1 MKPPSGKDWIII
13 TVMGIVGASTVCLVG
28 VLARIVQSWFQQM
41 TENLTN
47 WKQFRLKLNLG
58 MLVSII
64 GVVSVVVWQGLM
76 IRAQI
81 DDNSD
86 AVDEMV
92 YAIEDL
98 AGAVSLANELDNRTT
113 VLFGEIDSL
122 RDQYQDQADVWV
134 EISTQAEQIDTI
146 RAEAR
151 ILRQDIESTW
161 NQQNEFRMEVVGQ
174 VGEFESAR
182 NSLTD
187 LQWKVDDLDRRVA
200 EQFGVDLGSEH
211 QDYGWQITDLVRQV
225 AELQGRMNSANDMEW
240 KVDDLERQL
249 NEVKDSVGYLLM
261 VAEQSYWNVNQMK
274 TWIDQDLC
282 TGDGL
287 CEEICPSIFYGHDD
301 GLFYVKEAGSD
312 RPKQPTHEMAQAV
325 QVPDDLVEA
334 VIEAAEECP
343 GECIFVEAD

>member
-1 MKPPSGKDWIII
+1 
-13 TVMGIVGASTVCLVG
+13 
-28 VLARIVQSWFQQM
+28 M

-47 WKQFRLKLNLG
+47 WKQFRLKINLG

-76 IRAQI
+76 IRSQI

-113 VLFGEIDSL
+113 ILFGEIDSL

-146 RAEAR
+146 RTEAR

-182 NSLTD
+182 NSLID

-200 EQFGVDLGSEH
+200 EQFGVDLGSDH

-261 VAEQSYWNVNQMK
+261 VVEQSYWNVN
-274 TWIDQDLC
+274 
-282 TGDGL
+282 
-287 CEEICPSIFYGHDD
+287 
-301 GLFYVKEAGSD
+301 
-312 RPKQPTHEMAQAV
+312 
-325 QVPDDLVEA
+325 
-334 VIEAAEECP
+334 
-343 GECIFVEAD
+343 

>member
-1 MKPPSGKDWIII
+1 
-13 TVMGIVGASTVCLVG
+13 
-28 VLARIVQSWFQQM
+28 M

-76 IRAQI
+76 IRSQI

-113 VLFGEIDSL
+113 ILFGEIDSL

-146 RAEAR
+146 RTEAR

-182 NSLTD
+182 NSLID
-187 LQWKVDDLDRRVA
+187 LQWKVDDLDWRVA
-200 EQFGVDLGSEH
+200 EQFGVDLGSDH

-261 VAEQSYWNVNQMK
+261 VVEQSYWTVN
-274 TWIDQDLC
+274 
-282 TGDGL
+282 
-287 CEEICPSIFYGHDD
+287 
-301 GLFYVKEAGSD
+301 
-312 RPKQPTHEMAQAV
+312 
-325 QVPDDLVEA
+325 
-334 VIEAAEECP
+334 
-343 GECIFVEAD
+343 

>member
-1 MKPPSGKDWIII
+1 
-13 TVMGIVGASTVCLVG
+13 
-28 VLARIVQSWFQQM
+28 M

-47 WKQFRLKLNLG
+47 WKQFRLKINLG

-76 IRAQI
+76 IRSQI

-113 VLFGEIDSL
+113 ILFGEIDSL

-134 EISTQAEQIDTI
+134 EISTQAEQIETI
-146 RAEAR
+146 RKEAR

-182 NSLTD
+182 NSLID

-200 EQFGVDLGSEH
+200 EQFGVDLGSDH

-261 VAEQSYWNVNQMK
+261 VVEQSYWTVN
-274 TWIDQDLC
+274 
-282 TGDGL
+282 
-287 CEEICPSIFYGHDD
+287 
-301 GLFYVKEAGSD
+301 
-312 RPKQPTHEMAQAV
+312 
-325 QVPDDLVEA
+325 
-334 VIEAAEECP
+334 
-343 GECIFVEAD
+343 

>member
-1 MKPPSGKDWIII
+1 
-13 TVMGIVGASTVCLVG
+13 
-28 VLARIVQSWFQQM
+28 M

-47 WKQFRLKLNLG
+47 WKQFRLKINLG

-76 IRAQI
+76 IRSQI

-113 VLFGEIDSL
+113 ILFGEIDSL

-134 EISTQAEQIDTI
+134 EISTQAEQIETI
-146 RAEAR
+146 RKEAQ

-182 NSLTD
+182 NSLID

-200 EQFGVDLGSEH
+200 EQFGVDLGSDH

-225 AELQGRMNSANDMEW
+225 AELQGRMNSADDMEW

-261 VAEQSYWNVNQMK
+261 VVEQSYWAVN
-274 TWIDQDLC
+274 
-282 TGDGL
+282 
-287 CEEICPSIFYGHDD
+287 
-301 GLFYVKEAGSD
+301 
-312 RPKQPTHEMAQAV
+312 
-325 QVPDDLVEA
+325 
-334 VIEAAEECP
+334 
-343 GECIFVEAD
+343 

>member
-1 MKPPSGKDWIII
+1 
-13 TVMGIVGASTVCLVG
+13 
-28 VLARIVQSWFQQM
+28 M

-98 AGAVSLANELDNRTT
+98 AGAVSLANELDNRST
-113 VLFGEIDSL
+113 VLSGEIDSL

-261 VAEQSYWNVNQMK
+261 VAEQSYWNVN
-274 TWIDQDLC
+274 
-282 TGDGL
+282 
-287 CEEICPSIFYGHDD
+287 
-301 GLFYVKEAGSD
+301 
-312 RPKQPTHEMAQAV
+312 
-325 QVPDDLVEA
+325 
-334 VIEAAEECP
+334 
-343 GECIFVEAD
+343 

>member
-1 MKPPSGKDWIII
+1 
-13 TVMGIVGASTVCLVG
+13 
-28 VLARIVQSWFQQM
+28 
-41 TENLTN
+41 
-47 WKQFRLKLNLG
+47 

-76 IRAQI
+76 IRSQI
-81 DDNSD
+81 DDYSD

-113 VLFGEIDSL
+113 ILFGEIDSL

-134 EISTQAEQIDTI
+134 EISTQAEQIETI
-146 RAEAR
+146 RKEAR

-182 NSLTD
+182 NSLID

-200 EQFGVDLGSEH
+200 EQFGVDLGSDH

-225 AELQGRMNSANDMEW
+225 AELQGRMNSADDMEW

-261 VAEQSYWNVNQMK
+261 VVEQSYWDVN
-274 TWIDQDLC
+274 
-282 TGDGL
+282 
-287 CEEICPSIFYGHDD
+287 
-301 GLFYVKEAGSD
+301 
-312 RPKQPTHEMAQAV
+312 
-325 QVPDDLVEA
+325 
-334 VIEAAEECP
+334 
-343 GECIFVEAD
+343 

>member
-1 MKPPSGKDWIII
+1 
-13 TVMGIVGASTVCLVG
+13 
-28 VLARIVQSWFQQM
+28 M

-261 VAEQSYWNVNQMK
+261 VAEQSYWNVN
-274 TWIDQDLC
+274 
-282 TGDGL
+282 
-287 CEEICPSIFYGHDD
+287 
-301 GLFYVKEAGSD
+301 
-312 RPKQPTHEMAQAV
+312 
-325 QVPDDLVEA
+325 
-334 VIEAAEECP
+334 
-343 GECIFVEAD
+343 

>member
-1 MKPPSGKDWIII
+1 
-13 TVMGIVGASTVCLVG
+13 
-28 VLARIVQSWFQQM
+28 M

-76 IRAQI
+76 IRSQI

-134 EISTQAEQIDTI
+134 EISTQAEQIETI
-146 RAEAR
+146 RKEAR

-182 NSLTD
+182 NSLID

-200 EQFGVDLGSEH
+200 EQFGVDLGSDH

-225 AELQGRMNSANDMEW
+225 AELQGRMNSADDMEW

-261 VAEQSYWNVNQMK
+261 VVEQSYWAVN
-274 TWIDQDLC
+274 
-282 TGDGL
+282 
-287 CEEICPSIFYGHDD
+287 
-301 GLFYVKEAGSD
+301 
-312 RPKQPTHEMAQAV
+312 
-325 QVPDDLVEA
+325 
-334 VIEAAEECP
+334 
-343 GECIFVEAD
+343 

>member
-1 MKPPSGKDWIII
+1 
-13 TVMGIVGASTVCLVG
+13 
-28 VLARIVQSWFQQM
+28 M

-86 AVDEMV
+86 AVAEMV

-225 AELQGRMNSANDMEW
+225 AESQGRMNSANDMEW

-261 VAEQSYWNVNQMK
+261 VAEQSYWNVN
-274 TWIDQDLC
+274 
-282 TGDGL
+282 
-287 CEEICPSIFYGHDD
+287 
-301 GLFYVKEAGSD
+301 
-312 RPKQPTHEMAQAV
+312 
-325 QVPDDLVEA
+325 
-334 VIEAAEECP
+334 
-343 GECIFVEAD
+343 

>member
-1 MKPPSGKDWIII
+1 
-13 TVMGIVGASTVCLVG
+13 
-28 VLARIVQSWFQQM
+28 M

-47 WKQFRLKLNLG
+47 WKQFRLKINLG

-76 IRAQI
+76 IRSQI

-113 VLFGEIDSL
+113 ILFGEIDSL

-134 EISTQAEQIDTI
+134 EISTQAEQIETI
-146 RAEAR
+146 RKEAR

-182 NSLTD
+182 NSLID

-200 EQFGVDLGSEH
+200 EQFGVDLGSDH

-225 AELQGRMNSANDMEW
+225 AELQGRMNSADDMEW

-261 VAEQSYWNVNQMK
+261 VVEQSYWNVN
-274 TWIDQDLC
+274 
-282 TGDGL
+282 
-287 CEEICPSIFYGHDD
+287 
-301 GLFYVKEAGSD
+301 
-312 RPKQPTHEMAQAV
+312 
-325 QVPDDLVEA
+325 
-334 VIEAAEECP
+334 
-343 GECIFVEAD
+343 

>member
-1 MKPPSGKDWIII
+1 
-13 TVMGIVGASTVCLVG
+13 
-28 VLARIVQSWFQQM
+28 M

-47 WKQFRLKLNLG
+47 WKQFRLKINLG

-76 IRAQI
+76 IRSQI

-113 VLFGEIDSL
+113 ILFGEIDSL

-146 RAEAR
+146 RTEAR

-182 NSLTD
+182 NSLID

-200 EQFGVDLGSEH
+200 EQFGVDLGSDQ

-261 VAEQSYWNVNQMK
+261 VVEQSYWTVN
-274 TWIDQDLC
+274 
-282 TGDGL
+282 
-287 CEEICPSIFYGHDD
+287 
-301 GLFYVKEAGSD
+301 
-312 RPKQPTHEMAQAV
+312 
-325 QVPDDLVEA
+325 
-334 VIEAAEECP
+334 
-343 GECIFVEAD
+343 

>member
-1 MKPPSGKDWIII
+1 
-13 TVMGIVGASTVCLVG
+13 
-28 VLARIVQSWFQQM
+28 M

-47 WKQFRLKLNLG
+47 WKQFRLKINLG

-64 GVVSVVVWQGLM
+64 GVVSVVVWQGWM
-76 IRAQI
+76 IRSQI

-113 VLFGEIDSL
+113 ILFGEIDSL

-182 NSLTD
+182 NSLID

-200 EQFGVDLGSEH
+200 EQFGVDLGSDH

-261 VAEQSYWNVNQMK
+261 VVEQSYWTVN
-274 TWIDQDLC
+274 
-282 TGDGL
+282 
-287 CEEICPSIFYGHDD
+287 
-301 GLFYVKEAGSD
+301 
-312 RPKQPTHEMAQAV
+312 
-325 QVPDDLVEA
+325 
-334 VIEAAEECP
+334 
-343 GECIFVEAD
+343 

>member
-1 MKPPSGKDWIII
+1 
-13 TVMGIVGASTVCLVG
+13 
-28 VLARIVQSWFQQM
+28 M

-76 IRAQI
+76 IRSQI

-113 VLFGEIDSL
+113 ILFGEIDSL

-146 RAEAR
+146 RTEAR

-182 NSLTD
+182 NSLID

-200 EQFGVDLGSEH
+200 EQFGVDLGSDH

-261 VAEQSYWNVNQMK
+261 VVEQSYWTVN
-274 TWIDQDLC
+274 
-282 TGDGL
+282 
-287 CEEICPSIFYGHDD
+287 
-301 GLFYVKEAGSD
+301 
-312 RPKQPTHEMAQAV
+312 
-325 QVPDDLVEA
+325 
-334 VIEAAEECP
+334 
-343 GECIFVEAD
+343 

>member
-1 MKPPSGKDWIII
+1 
-13 TVMGIVGASTVCLVG
+13 
-28 VLARIVQSWFQQM
+28 M

-76 IRAQI
+76 IRSQI

-113 VLFGEIDSL
+113 ILFGEIDSL

-146 RAEAR
+146 RTEAR

-182 NSLTD
+182 NSLID

-200 EQFGVDLGSEH
+200 EQFGVDLGSDQ

-261 VAEQSYWNVNQMK
+261 VVEQSYWAVN
-274 TWIDQDLC
+274 
-282 TGDGL
+282 
-287 CEEICPSIFYGHDD
+287 
-301 GLFYVKEAGSD
+301 
-312 RPKQPTHEMAQAV
+312 
-325 QVPDDLVEA
+325 
-334 VIEAAEECP
+334 
-343 GECIFVEAD
+343 

>member
-1 MKPPSGKDWIII
+1 
-13 TVMGIVGASTVCLVG
+13 
-28 VLARIVQSWFQQM
+28 M

-47 WKQFRLKLNLG
+47 WKQFRLKINLG

-76 IRAQI
+76 IRSQI

-113 VLFGEIDSL
+113 ILFGEIDSL

-146 RAEAR
+146 RTEAR

-182 NSLTD
+182 NSLID

-200 EQFGVDLGSEH
+200 EQFGVDLGSDH

-249 NEVKDSVGYLLM
+249 NEVKDSVSYLLM
-261 VAEQSYWNVNQMK
+261 VVEQSYWTVN
-274 TWIDQDLC
+274 
-282 TGDGL
+282 
-287 CEEICPSIFYGHDD
+287 
-301 GLFYVKEAGSD
+301 
-312 RPKQPTHEMAQAV
+312 
-325 QVPDDLVEA
+325 
-334 VIEAAEECP
+334 
-343 GECIFVEAD
+343 

>member
-1 MKPPSGKDWIII
+1 
-13 TVMGIVGASTVCLVG
+13 
-28 VLARIVQSWFQQM
+28 M

-47 WKQFRLKLNLG
+47 WKQFRLKINLG

-76 IRAQI
+76 IRSQI

-113 VLFGEIDSL
+113 ILFGEIDSL

-134 EISTQAEQIDTI
+134 EISTQAEQIETI
-146 RAEAR
+146 RKEAQ

-182 NSLTD
+182 NSLID

-200 EQFGVDLGSEH
+200 EQFGVDLGSDH

-225 AELQGRMNSANDMEW
+225 AELQGRMNSADDMEW

-261 VAEQSYWNVNQMK
+261 VVEQSYWNVN
-274 TWIDQDLC
+274 
-282 TGDGL
+282 
-287 CEEICPSIFYGHDD
+287 
-301 GLFYVKEAGSD
+301 
-312 RPKQPTHEMAQAV
+312 
-325 QVPDDLVEA
+325 
-334 VIEAAEECP
+334 
-343 GECIFVEAD
+343 

>member
-1 MKPPSGKDWIII
+1 
-13 TVMGIVGASTVCLVG
+13 
-28 VLARIVQSWFQQM
+28 M

-76 IRAQI
+76 IRSQI

-113 VLFGEIDSL
+113 ILFGEIDSL

-146 RAEAR
+146 RTEAR

-182 NSLTD
+182 NSL
-187 LQWKVDDLDRRVA
+187 
-200 EQFGVDLGSEH
+200 
-211 QDYGWQITDLVRQV
+211 
-225 AELQGRMNSANDMEW
+225 NDMEW

-261 VAEQSYWNVNQMK
+261 VVEQSYWTVN
-274 TWIDQDLC
+274 
-282 TGDGL
+282 
-287 CEEICPSIFYGHDD
+287 
-301 GLFYVKEAGSD
+301 
-312 RPKQPTHEMAQAV
+312 
-325 QVPDDLVEA
+325 
-334 VIEAAEECP
+334 
-343 GECIFVEAD
+343 

>member
-1 MKPPSGKDWIII
+1 
-13 TVMGIVGASTVCLVG
+13 
-28 VLARIVQSWFQQM
+28 M

-76 IRAQI
+76 IRSQI

-113 VLFGEIDSL
+113 ILFGEIDSL

-146 RAEAR
+146 RTEAR

-182 NSLTD
+182 NSLID

-200 EQFGVDLGSEH
+200 EQFGVDLGSDH

-225 AELQGRMNSANDMEW
+225 AELQGRMNSADDMEW

-249 NEVKDSVGYLLM
+249 NEVNDSVGYLLM
-261 VAEQSYWNVNQMK
+261 VVEQSYWTVN
-274 TWIDQDLC
+274 
-282 TGDGL
+282 
-287 CEEICPSIFYGHDD
+287 
-301 GLFYVKEAGSD
+301 
-312 RPKQPTHEMAQAV
+312 
-325 QVPDDLVEA
+325 
-334 VIEAAEECP
+334 
-343 GECIFVEAD
+343 

>member
-1 MKPPSGKDWIII
+1 
-13 TVMGIVGASTVCLVG
+13 
-28 VLARIVQSWFQQM
+28 M

-47 WKQFRLKLNLG
+47 WKQFRLKINLG

-76 IRAQI
+76 IRSQI

-113 VLFGEIDSL
+113 ILFGEIDSL

-134 EISTQAEQIDTI
+134 EISTQAEQIETI
-146 RAEAR
+146 RKEAR

-182 NSLTD
+182 NSLID

-200 EQFGVDLGSEH
+200 EQFGVDLGSDH

-261 VAEQSYWNVNQMK
+261 VVEQSYWNVN
-274 TWIDQDLC
+274 
-282 TGDGL
+282 
-287 CEEICPSIFYGHDD
+287 
-301 GLFYVKEAGSD
+301 
-312 RPKQPTHEMAQAV
+312 
-325 QVPDDLVEA
+325 
-334 VIEAAEECP
+334 
-343 GECIFVEAD
+343 

>member
-1 MKPPSGKDWIII
+1 
-13 TVMGIVGASTVCLVG
+13 
-28 VLARIVQSWFQQM
+28 M

-76 IRAQI
+76 IRSQI

-113 VLFGEIDSL
+113 ILFGEIDSL

-146 RAEAR
+146 RTEAR

-182 NSLTD
+182 NSLID

-200 EQFGVDLGSEH
+200 EQFGVDLGSDQ

-249 NEVKDSVGYLLM
+249 NEVKDSVSYLLM
-261 VAEQSYWNVNQMK
+261 VVEQSYWTVN
-274 TWIDQDLC
+274 
-282 TGDGL
+282 
-287 CEEICPSIFYGHDD
+287 
-301 GLFYVKEAGSD
+301 
-312 RPKQPTHEMAQAV
+312 
-325 QVPDDLVEA
+325 
-334 VIEAAEECP
+334 
-343 GECIFVEAD
+343 

>member
-1 MKPPSGKDWIII
+1 
-13 TVMGIVGASTVCLVG
+13 
-28 VLARIVQSWFQQM
+28 M

-47 WKQFRLKLNLG
+47 WKQFRLKINLG

-76 IRAQI
+76 IRSQI

-113 VLFGEIDSL
+113 ILFGEIDSL

-146 RAEAR
+146 RTEAR

-182 NSLTD
+182 NSLID

-200 EQFGVDLGSEH
+200 EQFGVDLGSDH

-261 VAEQSYWNVNQMK
+261 VVEQSYWTVN
-274 TWIDQDLC
+274 
-282 TGDGL
+282 
-287 CEEICPSIFYGHDD
+287 
-301 GLFYVKEAGSD
+301 
-312 RPKQPTHEMAQAV
+312 
-325 QVPDDLVEA
+325 
-334 VIEAAEECP
+334 
-343 GECIFVEAD
+343 

>member
-1 MKPPSGKDWIII
+1 
-13 TVMGIVGASTVCLVG
+13 
-28 VLARIVQSWFQQM
+28 M

-76 IRAQI
+76 IRSQI

-113 VLFGEIDSL
+113 ILFGEIDSL

-146 RAEAR
+146 RTEAR

-182 NSLTD
+182 NSLID

-200 EQFGVDLGSEH
+200 EQFGVDLGSDH

-261 VAEQSYWNVNQMK
+261 VVEQSYWNVN
-274 TWIDQDLC
+274 
-282 TGDGL
+282 
-287 CEEICPSIFYGHDD
+287 
-301 GLFYVKEAGSD
+301 
-312 RPKQPTHEMAQAV
+312 
-325 QVPDDLVEA
+325 
-334 VIEAAEECP
+334 
-343 GECIFVEAD
+343 

>member
-1 MKPPSGKDWIII
+1 
-13 TVMGIVGASTVCLVG
+13 
-28 VLARIVQSWFQQM
+28 M

-76 IRAQI
+76 IRSQI

-113 VLFGEIDSL
+113 ILFGEIDSL

-134 EISTQAEQIDTI
+134 EISTQAEQIETI
-146 RAEAR
+146 RKEAR

-182 NSLTD
+182 NSLID

-200 EQFGVDLGSEH
+200 EQFGVDLGSDH

-225 AELQGRMNSANDMEW
+225 AELQGRMNSADDMEW

-261 VAEQSYWNVNQMK
+261 VVEQSYWNVN
-274 TWIDQDLC
+274 
-282 TGDGL
+282 
-287 CEEICPSIFYGHDD
+287 
-301 GLFYVKEAGSD
+301 
-312 RPKQPTHEMAQAV
+312 
-325 QVPDDLVEA
+325 
-334 VIEAAEECP
+334 
-343 GECIFVEAD
+343 

>member
-1 MKPPSGKDWIII
+1 
-13 TVMGIVGASTVCLVG
+13 
-28 VLARIVQSWFQQM
+28 M

-76 IRAQI
+76 IRSQI

-113 VLFGEIDSL
+113 ILFGEIDSL

-146 RAEAR
+146 RTEAR

-182 NSLTD
+182 NSLID

-200 EQFGVDLGSEH
+200 EQFGVDLGSDQ

-225 AELQGRMNSANDMEW
+225 AELQGRMNSADDMEW

-261 VAEQSYWNVNQMK
+261 VVEQSYWTVN
-274 TWIDQDLC
+274 
-282 TGDGL
+282 
-287 CEEICPSIFYGHDD
+287 
-301 GLFYVKEAGSD
+301 
-312 RPKQPTHEMAQAV
+312 
-325 QVPDDLVEA
+325 
-334 VIEAAEECP
+334 
-343 GECIFVEAD
+343 

>member
-1 MKPPSGKDWIII
+1 
-13 TVMGIVGASTVCLVG
+13 
-28 VLARIVQSWFQQM
+28 M

-47 WKQFRLKLNLG
+47 WKQFRLKINLG

-76 IRAQI
+76 IRSQI

-113 VLFGEIDSL
+113 ILFGEIDSL

-134 EISTQAEQIDTI
+134 EISTQAEQIETI
-146 RAEAR
+146 RTEAR

-182 NSLTD
+182 NSLID

-200 EQFGVDLGSEH
+200 EQFGVDLGSDH

-261 VAEQSYWNVNQMK
+261 IAEQSYWDVN
-274 TWIDQDLC
+274 
-282 TGDGL
+282 
-287 CEEICPSIFYGHDD
+287 
-301 GLFYVKEAGSD
+301 
-312 RPKQPTHEMAQAV
+312 
-325 QVPDDLVEA
+325 
-334 VIEAAEECP
+334 
-343 GECIFVEAD
+343 

>member
-1 MKPPSGKDWIII
+1 
-13 TVMGIVGASTVCLVG
+13 
-28 VLARIVQSWFQQM
+28 M

-76 IRAQI
+76 IRSQI

-113 VLFGEIDSL
+113 ILFGEIDSL

-146 RAEAR
+146 RTEAR

-182 NSLTD
+182 NSLID

-200 EQFGVDLGSEH
+200 EQFGVDLGSDQ

-261 VAEQSYWNVNQMK
+261 VVEQSYWTVN
-274 TWIDQDLC
+274 
-282 TGDGL
+282 
-287 CEEICPSIFYGHDD
+287 
-301 GLFYVKEAGSD
+301 
-312 RPKQPTHEMAQAV
+312 
-325 QVPDDLVEA
+325 
-334 VIEAAEECP
+334 
-343 GECIFVEAD
+343 

>member
-1 MKPPSGKDWIII
+1 
-13 TVMGIVGASTVCLVG
+13 
-28 VLARIVQSWFQQM
+28 M

-76 IRAQI
+76 IRSQI

-113 VLFGEIDSL
+113 ILFGEIDSL

-146 RAEAR
+146 RTEAR

-182 NSLTD
+182 NSLID

-200 EQFGVDLGSEH
+200 EQFGVDLGSDH

-249 NEVKDSVGYLLM
+249 NEVKDSVSYLLM
-261 VAEQSYWNVNQMK
+261 VVEQSYWTVN
-274 TWIDQDLC
+274 
-282 TGDGL
+282 
-287 CEEICPSIFYGHDD
+287 
-301 GLFYVKEAGSD
+301 
-312 RPKQPTHEMAQAV
+312 
-325 QVPDDLVEA
+325 
-334 VIEAAEECP
+334 
-343 GECIFVEAD
+343 

>member
-1 MKPPSGKDWIII
+1 
-13 TVMGIVGASTVCLVG
+13 
-28 VLARIVQSWFQQM
+28 M

-47 WKQFRLKLNLG
+47 WKQFRLKINLG

-76 IRAQI
+76 IRSQI

-113 VLFGEIDSL
+113 ILFGEIDSL

-134 EISTQAEQIDTI
+134 EISTQAEQIETI
-146 RAEAR
+146 RKEAR

-182 NSLTD
+182 NSLID

-200 EQFGVDLGSEH
+200 EQFGVDLGSDH

-225 AELQGRMNSANDMEW
+225 AELQGRMNSADDMEW

-261 VAEQSYWNVNQMK
+261 VVEQSYWAVN
-274 TWIDQDLC
+274 
-282 TGDGL
+282 
-287 CEEICPSIFYGHDD
+287 
-301 GLFYVKEAGSD
+301 
-312 RPKQPTHEMAQAV
+312 
-325 QVPDDLVEA
+325 
-334 VIEAAEECP
+334 
-343 GECIFVEAD
+343 

>member
-1 MKPPSGKDWIII
+1 
-13 TVMGIVGASTVCLVG
+13 
-28 VLARIVQSWFQQM
+28 M

-47 WKQFRLKLNLG
+47 WKQFRLKINLG

-76 IRAQI
+76 IRSQI

-113 VLFGEIDSL
+113 ILFGEIDSL

-146 RAEAR
+146 RTEAR

-182 NSLTD
+182 NSLID

-200 EQFGVDLGSEH
+200 EQFGVDLGSDH

-249 NEVKDSVGYLLM
+249 NEVKDSVSYLLM
-261 VAEQSYWNVNQMK
+261 VAEQSYWNVN
-274 TWIDQDLC
+274 
-282 TGDGL
+282 
-287 CEEICPSIFYGHDD
+287 
-301 GLFYVKEAGSD
+301 
-312 RPKQPTHEMAQAV
+312 
-325 QVPDDLVEA
+325 
-334 VIEAAEECP
+334 
-343 GECIFVEAD
+343 